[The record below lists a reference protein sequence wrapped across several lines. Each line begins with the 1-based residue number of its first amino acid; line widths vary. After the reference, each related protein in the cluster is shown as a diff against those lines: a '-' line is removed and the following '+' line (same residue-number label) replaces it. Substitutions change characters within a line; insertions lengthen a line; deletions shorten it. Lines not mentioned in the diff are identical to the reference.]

1 MNPENRRAFLKKS
14 MLTVVG
20 GAAVSVWPAPARAA
34 AANDKVVMATIGV
47 GGRGCAVTRPFL
59 QDRGVEVAY
68 LCEVDG
74 SRNNNMTREVSKR
87 QRKDTQRISDFRRAL
102 DDNRR
107 LWHALEE
114 DLASPGNQL
123 PDQLKAQIISVAIWV
138 ERHSKLAEQGD
149 AEIDAL
155 IQVNESIMKGLAA

>member
-1 MNPENRRAFLKKS
+1 MYSSNQAVAAHTEN
-14 MLTVVG
+14 T
-20 GAAVSVWPAPARAA
+20 APLPNADPRKAEYLVF
-34 AANDKVVMATIGV
+34 DQ
-47 GGRGCAVTRPFL
+47 VTRELSAQKEKGKEDP
-59 QDRGVEVAY
+59 G
-68 LCEVDG
+68 
-74 SRNNNMTREVSKR
+74 
-87 QRKDTQRISDFRRAL
+87 FRRAL

-149 AEIDAL
+149 AKIDAL